1 MPSNTEPR
9 TPLIEG
15 RHFAAATMIGGRK
28 RQEDAWSVN
37 VVTHDDTGEGLLLA
51 AVADGM
57 GGLPAGDQAS
67 RITIRNFTGS
77 YPLITKPPV
86 ERLRPALAHAN
97 HAVRTAIEADP
108 SLRGMGSTLV
118 AALFLEERFHW
129 LSVGDSHIFHWR
141 GDALE
146 RVNPLHTYGRELDAR
161 AARGEISAMRAA
173 LHPQRAAIT
182 SAVMGLPLDEVA
194 EGECDLADRRRRRA
208 RERRHRDAFRRGDR
222 GRSTLAP
229 SDGRLTGRRG
239 DHRADQ
245 GEGEPVAGQ
254 RDGGGR
260 VSAFTDR
267 SGRVSGWG
275 RLSRSWF

>member
-1 MPSNTEPR
+1 M
-9 TPLIEG
+9 IEG
-15 RHFAAATMIGGRK
+15 RHFAAATMIGARK
-28 RQEDAWSVN
+28 RQEDAWSVQ
-37 VVTHDDTGEGLLLA
+37 VVRGDDTGEELVLA

-77 YPLITKPPV
+77 YPLITKPRA

-97 HAVRTAIEADP
+97 HAMRTATAADP

-118 AALFLEERFHW
+118 AALFLKERFHW
-129 LSVGDSHIFHWR
+129 LSIGDSHILHWR

-173 LHPQRAAIT
+173 LHPQRSAIT

-194 EGECDLADRRRRRA
+194 EGECDLVD
-208 RERRHRDAFRRGDR
+208 GDVVV
-222 GRSTLAP
+222 LA
-229 SDGRLTGRRG
+229 SDGIETLSDEELAALCGDYRSAGASRIAEAIIPRIEQRATPRQDNVTVVVVCPTSATELT
-239 DHRADQ
+239 
-245 GEGEPVAGQ
+245 P
-254 RDGGGR
+254 
-260 VSAFTDR
+260 
-267 SGRVSGWG
+267 
-275 RLSRSWF
+275 

>member
-1 MPSNTEPR
+1 MHSSADHPA
-9 TPLIEG
+9 PLIKG
-15 RHFAAATMIGGRK
+15 RHFAAATMIGARK
-28 RQEDAWSVN
+28 RQEDAWSVQ
-37 VVTHDDTGEGLLLA
+37 VVSDDGTGEDLLLA

-67 RITIRNFTGS
+67 RITIRNFTDS

-86 ERLRPALAHAN
+86 ERLRPALFQAN
-97 HAVRTAIEADP
+97 HAMRTAIEADP

-141 GDALE
+141 GDVLE

-182 SAVMGLPLDEVA
+182 SAVMGLRLDEVA
-194 EGECDLADRRRRRA
+194 EGECDLADGDVVVLASDGIETLSDEELAAICGDRQSAGASRIAEAIIRRI
-208 RERRHRDAFRRGDR
+208 ERRSLSWQDNVTVVVVCPA
-222 GRSTLAP
+222 SPT
-229 SDGRLTGRRG
+229 
-239 DHRADQ
+239 DQ
-245 GEGEPVAGQ
+245 GEGESAGV
-254 RDGGGR
+254 D
-260 VSAFTDR
+260 
-267 SGRVSGWG
+267 
-275 RLSRSWF
+275 

>member
-9 TPLIEG
+9 TPLIKG

-77 YPLITKPPV
+77 YPLTTKPPV

-97 HAVRTAIEADP
+97 HAARTAIEADP

-194 EGECDLADRRRRRA
+194 EGECDLAD
-208 RERRHRDAFRRGDR
+208 GDVVV
-222 GRSTLAP
+222 LA
-229 SDGRLTGRRG
+229 SDGIETLSDGETAAVLRS
-239 DHRADQ
+239 HRAMGASRVAEAIIGRIKERANQWQDNVTVVVVCPPSPTDQ
-245 GEGEPVAGQ
+245 GE
-254 RDGGGR
+254 
-260 VSAFTDR
+260 
-267 SGRVSGWG
+267 
-275 RLSRSWF
+275 

>member
-15 RHFAAATMIGGRK
+15 RHFAAATMIGARK
-28 RQEDAWSVN
+28 RQEDAWSVQ

-67 RITIRNFTGS
+67 RITIRNFAGS

-86 ERLRPALAHAN
+86 ERLRPALLHAN
-97 HAVRTAIEADP
+97 QAMRTAIEADP

-118 AALFLEERFHW
+118 AALFLEHRFHW
-129 LSVGDSHIFHWR
+129 LSVGDSHIFHWP

-194 EGECDLADRRRRRA
+194 EGEVDLVD
-208 RERRHRDAFRRGDR
+208 GDVVV
-222 GRSTLAP
+222 LA
-229 SDGRLTGRRG
+229 SDGIETLSDEEIGAICG
-239 DHRADQ
+239 DHQSAGASRIAEAIIRRIEQRSLSWQDNVTAVVVCPPSPTDQ
-245 GEGEPVAGQ
+245 GEGASAGV
-254 RDGGGR
+254 D
-260 VSAFTDR
+260 
-267 SGRVSGWG
+267 
-275 RLSRSWF
+275 

>member
-1 MPSNTEPR
+1 MHSNADHPA
-9 TPLIEG
+9 PLTEG
-15 RHFAAATMIGGRK
+15 RHFAVATMLGARK
-28 RQEDAWSVN
+28 RQEDAWSIQ
-37 VVTHDDTGEGLLLA
+37 VVPDDGTGDDLLLA

-67 RITIRNFTGS
+67 RITIRDFADS
-77 YPLITKPPV
+77 YPLITKPPA
-86 ERLRPALAHAN
+86 ERLRPALLHAN
-97 HAVRTAIEADP
+97 QAMRTAIEADP

-118 AALFLEERFHW
+118 AALFLEDRFHW

-194 EGECDLADRRRRRA
+194 EGECDLAD
-208 RERRHRDAFRRGDR
+208 GDVVV
-222 GRSTLAP
+222 LA
-229 SDGRLTGRRG
+229 SDGIETLSDGETAAVLRS
-239 DHRADQ
+239 HRAMGASRVAEAIIGRIEERANQWQDNVTVVVVCPPSPTDQ
-245 GEGEPVAGQ
+245 GE
-254 RDGGGR
+254 
-260 VSAFTDR
+260 
-267 SGRVSGWG
+267 
-275 RLSRSWF
+275 

>member
-1 MPSNTEPR
+1 MPRDAGPR
-9 TPLIEG
+9 TPLTKG
-15 RHFAAATMIGGRK
+15 RHFAAATMIGARK
-28 RQEDAWSVN
+28 RQEDAWSVQ
-37 VVTHDDTGEGLLLA
+37 VVPDDGTGDDLLLA

-77 YPLITKPPV
+77 YPLITKPPA
-86 ERLRPALAHAN
+86 ERLRPALFHAN
-97 HAVRTAIEADP
+97 QAMRTAIEAEP

-129 LSVGDSHIFHWR
+129 LSIGDSHIFHWR
-141 GDALE
+141 GDVLE

-194 EGECDLADRRRRRA
+194 EGECDLAAGDVAILASDGIETLSDEEIAGICGDYRSAGASRIAEAIIQRI
-208 RERRHRDAFRRGDR
+208 ERRSLSWQDNVTAVVVCP
-222 GRSTLAP
+222 RSPT
-229 SDGRLTGRRG
+229 
-239 DHRADQ
+239 DQ
-245 GEGEPVAGQ
+245 GEGASAGV
-254 RDGGGR
+254 D
-260 VSAFTDR
+260 
-267 SGRVSGWG
+267 
-275 RLSRSWF
+275 